1 MIDFK
6 FKFKE
11 LENDFRTAM
20 SKIKINPDYLLAQKL
35 SWIDQFKNAAN
46 VNEGDVENASAF
58 DYMMHVISFPWK
70 VIHF

>member
-1 MIDFK
+1 MK
-6 FKFKE
+6 
-11 LENDFRTAM
+11 
-20 SKIKINPDYLLAQKL
+20 KIKIDPDYLRAQKL

-70 VIHF
+70 VLNGFFF

>member
-1 MIDFK
+1 M
-6 FKFKE
+6 
-11 LENDFRTAM
+11 R
-20 SKIKINPDYLLAQKL
+20 KIKINPDYLLAQKL

>member
-1 MIDFK
+1 MRK
-6 FKFKE
+6 
-11 LENDFRTAM
+11 L
-20 SKIKINPDYLLAQKL
+20 KINPDYLLGQKL

-46 VNEGDVENASAF
+46 VNGGDVENASAF